1 MLARDLMT
9 PDPPLVRPQTTLMTA
24 ARRMRDFD
32 ANILPVLGDTGMVG
46 VLTERDIVLSAI
58 AEGISPMT
66 GCVRDSMSTDVTACD
81 TEDDGVDVA
90 AHMAR
95 RHTARAVVVDD
106 TGLPVGIVSIADLLE
121 HDRTREVAREAL
133 ERIARAAGGRLGT

>member
-1 MLARDLMT
+1 MT
-9 PDPPLVRPQTTLMTA
+9 PDPPLVRPQTTLVTA
-24 ARRMRDFD
+24 ARRMRDFHT
-32 ANILPVLGDTGMVG
+32 NILPVLGDAGLVG
-46 VLTERDIVLSAI
+46 VLTERDIVSGAI

-66 GCVRDSMSTDVTACD
+66 GCVRDSMSTEVTACD

-95 RHTARAVVVDD
+95 RHAARAVVVDD

-121 HDRTREVAREAL
+121 HTQTRDVAREAL
-133 ERIARAAGGRLGT
+133 ERIARAAGARLAT